1 MSVVALPVPFGRV
14 VTALVTP
21 YAPDGSVDLALA
33 ARLADHLVSRGSDG
47 LVLCG
52 TTGESPTLSW
62 EEQHRLFAAVRE
74 AVGARA
80 FLLAGTGSNCTAEAV
95 EATAQ
100 AVEQGAHGALVVVPY
115 YNRPPQEGLEAHFR
129 AIATAAPELPM
140 MLYNIPG
147 RTGCSLQPETTAR
160 LLDLANVI
168 SYKAASGTTE
178 EVSQL
183 RSLCGD
189 RLAVYSGDDALT
201 LPMLAVGAVG
211 VVSVASHLADRRS
224 RRWCAPSWRA
234 TTPPPSRCISAC
246 CRCSRPSSAPP
257 ARSPSRPPWNS
268 KAGRWVPP
276 DFPSSPPITTCV
288 NASARSS
295 PPCVPPDAKACA
307 PSFPA
312 FLLFSSLFPL
322 T

>member
-1 MSVVALPVPFGRV
+1 MSPVAMPAPFGRV

-52 TTGESPTLSW
+52 TTGESPTLGW

-74 AVGARA
+74 AVGERA

-95 EATAQ
+95 QATVQ
-100 AVEQGAHGALVVVPY
+100 AAEQGAHGALVVVPY

-129 AIATAAPELPM
+129 AIAAAAPGLSL

-160 LLDLANVI
+160 LLDLPNVI

-183 RSLCGD
+183 RALCGD
-189 RLAVYSGDDALT
+189 RLAIYSGDDALT

-211 VVSVASHLADRRS
+211 VVSVASHLVGPEIQAMVRAYLEGDIATALALHQRLLPLFKVLFCTTSPIPVKAALELEGWPVGPPRLPLVSADNPVRQRLS
-224 RRWCAPSWRA
+224 SILAA
-234 TTPPPSRCISAC
+234 L
-246 CRCSRPSSAPP
+246 RP
-257 ARSPSRPPWNS
+257 
-268 KAGRWVPP
+268 
-276 DFPSSPPITTCV
+276 T
-288 NASARSS
+288 
-295 PPCVPPDAKACA
+295 
-307 PSFPA
+307 
-312 FLLFSSLFPL
+312 
-322 T
+322 